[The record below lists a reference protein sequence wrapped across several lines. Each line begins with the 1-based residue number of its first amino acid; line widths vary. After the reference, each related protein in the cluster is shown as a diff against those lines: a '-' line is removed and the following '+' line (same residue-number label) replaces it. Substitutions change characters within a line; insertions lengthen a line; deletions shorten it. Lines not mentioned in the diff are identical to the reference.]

1 MAALF
6 EHEGH
11 ADRLLVERVHFDLV
25 DGGRD
30 VVEGDDVHQAVV
42 LEIAHADGAQLAAA
56 IRILHGAPGAV
67 HVAEWLVDEEQV
79 QIIELQAP
87 QRLRDGLACA
97 LAARI
102 LHPRLAGDE
111 QLMP

>member
-1 MAALF
+1 ML

-11 ADRLLVERVHFDLV
+11 AVRLLVERVHFDLV

-42 LEIAHADGAQLAAA
+42 LEIAHAY
-56 IRILHGAPGAV
+56 GAPGAV

-79 QIIELQAP
+79 QIIERQAP

-97 LAARI
+97 LVARI

-111 QLMP
+111 QLSCPNESGALMH